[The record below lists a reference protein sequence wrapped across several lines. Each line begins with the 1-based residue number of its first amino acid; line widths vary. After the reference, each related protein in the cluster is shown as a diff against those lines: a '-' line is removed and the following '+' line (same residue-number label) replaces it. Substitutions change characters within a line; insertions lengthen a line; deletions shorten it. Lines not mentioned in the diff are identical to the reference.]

1 MLLNVGFDNAVMIK
15 RVVSIVSV
23 NSTPVK
29 RMIDEAR
36 KAGMLIDA
44 TRGKKIKSVVI
55 TDSNHYLLSALQT
68 ETLVSRC
75 GGKEK
80 GSPLPQ
86 ISSPRSNHAPSD
98 WRYRHHR
105 NDLANHF
112 SVEKERIVAV

>member
-1 MLLNVGFDNAVMIK
+1 MRVEQEHIPQPTPRNPKLKGFLMALLNVGFDNAVQIS
-15 RVVSIVSV
+15 RIVSIVSV

-55 TDSNHYLLSALQT
+55 TDSNHYVLSALQT
-68 ETLVSRC
+68 ETLVGRC

-80 GSPLPQ
+80 GS
-86 ISSPRSNHAPSD
+86 D
-98 WRYRHHR
+98 
-105 NDLANHF
+105 
-112 SVEKERIVAV
+112 KK